1 MENAPTTNSS
11 ESAPDKRDY
20 TLGAF
25 PKRRNTVTADVI
37 ASLLESNTST
47 GMESVFTQSTTRL
60 AAHIGYVTR
69 KYNWTIE
76 RRDIVTGTNDGRTT
90 WITQYWLPQETI
102 AKAFEIGAREFIE
115 TVKTARAKQRQK
127 AGKCKSE
134 AARINA
140 MLRKNDPRQG
150 SLWGEV

>member
-1 MENAPTTNSS
+1 MENAPTQNSN

-20 TLGAF
+20 IPGTF
-25 PKRRNTVTADVI
+25 PKHHYTVTSAVL
-37 ASLLESNTST
+37 AGLLESYTFT
-47 GMESVFTQSTTRL
+47 GMESVFQQSTTRL
-60 AAHIGYVTR
+60 SAVVHYLGR
-69 KYNWTIE
+69 KYNWSIE

-102 AKAFEIGAREFIE
+102 ANAFEMGARDFIE
-115 TVKTARAKQRQK
+115 KVKTARVKQRQQ

-140 MLRKNDPRQG
+140 MLRRQDPRQSG
-150 SLWGEV
+150 LWGDL